1 MSLSFLCGLFGYTR
15 QAYYKHLR
23 RNREGSLSDTLLLE
37 RATRRISGQPGSVI
51 YAAFGKQSSGQ
62 TSEEIQ
68 RYDLLAA
75 LDA

>member
-1 MSLSFLCGLFGYTR
+1 MSKDKKKPDTR
-15 QAYYKHLR
+15 PAAGAETSAEEAADL
-23 RNREGSLSDTLLLE
+23 D
-37 RATRRISGQPGSVI
+37 AVMVI